1 MLRSV
6 RFYSIAS
13 PWPDTEAEL
22 AEKVAGAAFAPCTAF
37 AERSSGFEPPTP
49 EISSF
54 ARRIGGVDLVR
65 LRTQTRLLPAA
76 ALNEALETRLA
87 EYRDRMQQEPPRRV
101 KRQLKEQTRD
111 ELLPKALLKSQR
123 TTAVVFPSERVL
135 AVGTASQARADEFIQ
150 RLRDALGKLEVHPLE
165 FKLPFAELM
174 AQLLKGRGPRE
185 FVIGKDC
192 RMRDPSDAATTVRW
206 QNVDL
211 GEASVQQCLRDG
223 MQVTHLGF
231 EFGNAVKA
239 VLDTNGVLSK
249 LELPG
254 LKEAAEDEGDD
265 ALSRLD
271 AEITLFGGAL
281 RSLVGALR
289 RTLGG
294 SEAAPSAQPRIAPTL
309 TVVGTA
315 NEPKRLREQA
325 ASPVGDEPEF
335 AVD

>member
-13 PWPDTEAEL
+13 PWPETEAEL
-22 AEKVAGAAFAPCTAF
+22 AEKLAGAAFAPCTAF
-37 AERSSGFEPPTP
+37 AERSSGFEPPSA
-49 EISSF
+49 EVSGL
-54 ARRIGGVDLVR
+54 ARRIGGIDLLR

-76 ALNEALETRLA
+76 ALNDALEARLA
-87 EYRDRMQQEPPRRV
+87 EYRERMQQEPPRRI

-123 TTAVVFPSERVL
+123 TTAIVIPTERVL

-150 RLRDALGKLEVHPLE
+150 RLRDALGRLEVHPLE
-165 FKLPFAELM
+165 FKLPFDELM
-174 AQLLKGRGPRE
+174 TQLFKGRGPRE

-192 RMRDPSDAATTVRW
+192 RMRDPGDSACTVRW

-223 MQVTHLGF
+223 MQITHLGF
-231 EFGNAVKA
+231 EFGNALKA

-271 AEITLFGGAL
+271 AEIALFGGTL
-281 RSLVGALR
+281 RSLLGALR
-289 RTLGG
+289 RALGG
-294 SEAAPSAQPRIAPTL
+294 SDAAAGAQPRTAPTL

-315 NEPKRLREQA
+315 SDPKRLRETDPVVEEA
-325 ASPVGDEPEF
+325 AF
-335 AVD
+335 AAD